1 MGTRKPLDEDYIDI
15 DDTYDEQQDEAA
27 TGGYSW
33 EEEYKRSW
41 DVLQEDAEGNLSSV
55 VSQLQ
60 QQRKRRR
67 LFFHTFKRK
76 NKKIKLKC
84 E

>member
-67 LFFHTFKRK
+67 FFFTLLKEK
-76 NKKIKLKC
+76 NKIKLKC

>member
-1 MGTRKPLDEDYIDI
+1 MGPRKPLDEDYIDI
-15 DDTYDEQQDEAA
+15 DDTYDEHQDDTN
-27 TGGYSW
+27 TGGYAW

-67 LFFHTFKRK
+67 
-76 NKKIKLKC
+76 
-84 E
+84 

>member
-1 MGTRKPLDEDYIDI
+1 MASRNAPDDDYIDV
-15 DDTYDEQQDEAA
+15 DDTYDPNQEEGK
-27 TGGYSW
+27 GGYAW

-41 DVLQEDAEGNLSSV
+41 DVLQEDSEGRLSSV

-67 LFFHTFKRK
+67 
-76 NKKIKLKC
+76 
-84 E
+84 